1 MPTTNAVVIG
11 GGLAGMCAARALSDF
26 VDTVT
31 IVERDA
37 YPTAQDFRPGVPQ
50 ARHVHNLLAR
60 GLQEFD
66 AFFPGFERRMRE
78 GGAVAVETGW
88 DVATRWPTGWS
99 QRNHTGLWR
108 LYASRPLIESTVL
121 EFCRG
126 LSNVIFLERLEVT
139 GLRATGEN
147 QRWCTGVEVLS
158 RDDGKSRTLNADLVV
173 DASGAHS
180 KAGEWLRVEGAV
192 SSDGYSG
199 ASICNCFL
207 SDRESPMAPEL
218 HRREQGISSESPG

>member
-1 MPTTNAVVIG
+1 
-11 GGLAGMCAARALSDF
+11 MCAARALSDF